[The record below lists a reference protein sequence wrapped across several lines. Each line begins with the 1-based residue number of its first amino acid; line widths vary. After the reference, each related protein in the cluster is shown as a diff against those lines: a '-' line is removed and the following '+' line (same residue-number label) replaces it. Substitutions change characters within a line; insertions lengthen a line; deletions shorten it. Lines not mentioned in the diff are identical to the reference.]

1 MFPFEWIDT
10 ETIDKWYIQES
21 GLYSQRSYSL
31 AVEYINAYHSKVAML
46 CFKYSH
52 I

>member
-21 GLYSQRSYSL
+21 VLYSQRSYSL
-31 AVEYINAYHSKVAML
+31 AVEWDDTVYKCLPLKSSDAM
-46 CFKYSH
+46 F
-52 I
+52 